1 MWGLMAPVA
10 KLVMAAGIV
19 SPLLMGG
26 FRMAGAAMLFWIA
39 SLFVPRQHV
48 PFADLLRLAGAAM
61 LGIVFNQGCYL
72 FGVSLSSPGEAS
84 VITTTMPLWVMLLAA
99 LILKEPVTLRKIG
112 GIVIGG
118 AGALILVM
126 SNTGSSGSESGS
138 SPVAG
143 DLLVLTAQLSYAL
156 YLTFYR
162 NFIRKYSVITL
173 MKWMF
178 AFATVAVAPFVI
190 PEALSTDWNLV
201 TPVMSAGVAYVVVV
215 GTFLAYILVMTGQQ
229 ILRPTLIG
237 MYNYVQPIVASAIG
251 IAMGLDSFTPLKALA
266 VVLVFG
272 GVFLV
277 NISKAAPSP
286 ATPENK

>member
-26 FRMAGAAMLFWIA
+26 FRMAGAAILFWIA

-277 NISKAAPSP
+277 NISNAAPSP
-286 ATPENK
+286 ATPENN

>member
-26 FRMAGAAMLFWIA
+26 FRMAGAAILFWTA

-48 PFADLLRLAGAAM
+48 PFADFLRLAGAAM

-201 TPVMSAGVAYVVVV
+201 TPVMSAGVAYVVVG

-277 NISKAAPSP
+277 NISNAAPSP
-286 ATPENK
+286 ATPENN